1 MPDIRPIALP
11 DGSVIH
17 SDPEIV
23 SGTPVFVGTRV
34 PVQHLIEHLEG
45 GYTIDG
51 FLEQFPTVR
60 REQVYRFLEQATH
73 AILGRVA

>member
-1 MPDIRPIALP
+1 MPDIRPLALP
-11 DGSVIH
+11 DGSVVH
-17 SDPEIV
+17 SDPEIM

-34 PVQHLIEHLEG
+34 PVQTLIEHLDG

-60 REQVYRFLEQATH
+60 REQVTRFLDQATH
-73 AILGRVA
+73 ALLERVA